1 MKILDGC
8 RVGAQLLGTAT
19 VQMVVGG
26 VITAIMPPEVSVVYK
41 TAVKVGSY
49 LAAIAVTKAVDSAV
63 SETFDDI
70 EAVVDEVNKYVD
82 ILQQKE
88 PETANK
94 ETNEEEVGE

>member
-88 PETANK
+88 PETVNK
-94 ETNEEEVGE
+94 ETSEDEVGE

>member
-63 SETFDDI
+63 NETFDDI
-70 EAVVDEVNKYVD
+70 EVVVDEVNKYVD

-88 PETANK
+88 PETVNK
-94 ETNEEEVGE
+94 EANEEEVGE

>member
-63 SETFDDI
+63 NETFDDI
-70 EAVVDEVNKYVD
+70 EVVVDEVNKYVD

-88 PETANK
+88 PETVNK
-94 ETNEEEVGE
+94 ETNEDEVGE

>member
-63 SETFDDI
+63 NETFDDI

-82 ILQQKE
+82 ILQQKK
-88 PETANK
+88 TGNCK
-94 ETNEEEVGE
+94 

>member
-41 TAVKVGSY
+41 TAVKVRSY

-88 PETANK
+88 PETVNK